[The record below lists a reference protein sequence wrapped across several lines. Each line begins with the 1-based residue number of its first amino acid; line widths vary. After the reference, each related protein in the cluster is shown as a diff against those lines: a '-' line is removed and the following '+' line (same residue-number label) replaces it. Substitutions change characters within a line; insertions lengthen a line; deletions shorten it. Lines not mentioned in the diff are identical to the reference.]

1 MDKNTEI
8 HKSSLGYEG
17 LMYNFCNFC
26 KYLSSA
32 LTSDFVA
39 SFCQAL
45 QQITFL
51 LFSFDTIDYVLLLL
65 YSYCRNEMFMFMTVG
80 WLTLL
85 FIRKAPGSNLE
96 TIICYPESL
105 SVFSQS
111 FQDYGI

>member
-1 MDKNTEI
+1 
-8 HKSSLGYEG
+8 
-17 LMYNFCNFC
+17 MYCF
-26 KYLSSA
+26 
-32 LTSDFVA
+32 
-39 SFCQAL
+39 
-45 QQITFL
+45 
-51 LFSFDTIDYVLLLL
+51 
-65 YSYCRNEMFMFMTVG
+65 YCIRTAETMFMFMTVG